1 MTHNTIWR
9 FLIAAALLLCLL
21 PAAPALAQEPVPQ
34 PTPEAAP
41 SGGTLDDARLLI
53 ANGQPAAA
61 LAILRTLPR
70 DRVSVLFQTGMAA
83 GAAAMQAGLSKQA
96 QRALHDEAIA
106 ALRAILV
113 DRPELVRVRLELARA
128 FFVKGQD
135 GLARRHF
142 ELVLGGPL
150 PLPVV
155 ANIRRF
161 LDVMRERKRATG
173 YFGAAIAPDS
183 NLNVASETEIIYL
196 DTVFGR
202 LPFRRDD
209 ESRQQR
215 SGLGLSIWG
224 GGEYQQPFGERL
236 RLRVGADLAQRD
248 YGGRDFDQTFLAAH
262 VGPRWLASRRT
273 DLSLLGTAHRQWLGG
288 RPQIDEQGAR
298 LEINHQLTPRFWLRG
313 TASSRERTC
322 RGCEWRNGPLVDFS
336 LGAVWTAAPVLQVHF
351 TVGYGRDHARLEH
364 WRSLA
369 RWVRVG
375 SQLALPLG
383 FTLGTNAQMRRTY
396 YAGDGRAHFT
406 LSGNRRRDRT
416 FSFSITILNRAI
428 AFYGFSPQIALVH
441 ETRATNAQA
450 QGYDRDRAE
459 LRLVRQ
465 F

>member
-1 MTHNTIWR
+1 MTNRTPWR
-9 FLIAAALLLCLL
+9 VLIAVVLLCLL
-21 PAAPALAQEPVPQ
+21 PAVAMAQETEPQ
-34 PTPEAAP
+34 ATPP
-41 SGGTLDDARLLI
+41 RGTYADARALL

-61 LAILRTLPR
+61 LDILRTLPMDGP
-70 DRVSVLFQTGMAA
+70 DRTNLMFQIGMAA

-142 ELVLGGPL
+142 ELVLASPL

-161 LDVMRERKRATG
+161 LDVMRERKRLTG

-183 NLNVASETEIIYL
+183 NLNVASEEDIIYL

-202 LPFRRDD
+202 LPFRREGD
-209 ESRQQR
+209 EVQKR

-236 RLRVGADLAQRD
+236 RLRAGADLAQRD

-273 DLSLLGTAHRQWLGG
+273 DISLLATANRQWLGG

-313 TASSRERTC
+313 TVSSRERTC
-322 RGCEWRNGPLVDFS
+322 HGCEWRDGPLVDFS

-351 TVGYGRDHARLEH
+351 TVGYGRDHARLVH
-364 WRSLA
+364 WRTLA

-406 LSGNRRRDRT
+406 LSGNRRLDRT

-450 QGYDRDRAE
+450 QNYDRDRAE